1 MYKHIVANKG
11 QELDVLG
18 ELEEKG
24 FRWVNH
30 HNLPTSLLVS
40 EADFV
45 DFPYVI
51 IADSTHMTIEWSTE
65 EAEFKGDV
73 VFDGREELNMK
84 KYKVTKE
91 FMDNLV
97 AWRAKKCLDVTQG
110 YGYVALSDLAKM
122 PAVVEAWWL
131 YDNTSI
137 ERNSRL
143 IAIISWLNGEDVFEV
158 EKPRKFV
165 VRSDSSDREGGYWY
179 VFVRENTGSS
189 PSWPTNGMAEL
200 TYIRDYATEFD
211 TYREASGWAN
221 SHQVVVEV
229 DADGKEV

>member
-1 MYKHIVANKG
+1 MYKYIVVNKG

-18 ELEEKG
+18 ELEKEG
-24 FRWVNH
+24 FVWVNTH
-30 HNLPTSLLVS
+30 SRPTSLLVS
-40 EADFV
+40 ESDFV
-45 DFPYVI
+45 EFPYVI
-51 IADSTHMTIEWSTE
+51 IADSRRMTIEWSTV
-65 EAEFKGDV
+65 EAEFNVDV
-73 VFDGREELNMK
+73 FFDGREELNMK

-122 PAVVEAWWL
+122 PSVVEAWWL

-158 EKPRKFV
+158 EQSNKFI
-165 VRSDSSDREGGYWY
+165 VRSHKADEDGDYTY
-179 VFVRENTGSS
+179 VSVSG
-189 PSWPTNGMAEL
+189 EL
-200 TYIRDYATEFD
+200 TDATYMRKDATKFD
-211 TYREASGWAN
+211 TYEEAKSWAN

-229 DADGKEV
+229 DEDGKEV